1 MSARSK
7 LALPLIFLAGLS
19 GPSLTAAQAPAS
31 GPARPASAVFGPPP
45 VKSGA
50 QGSALPALPLDQI
63 PSSLPRVDY
72 NNSQLTIVA
81 RNSTL
86 GDILREVHARTGAA
100 IEMPSNSTE
109 RVVGLFGP
117 GQPRDVLASLL
128 NGSHFDYVLLG
139 SPARPNVLERVILI
153 TKTGPDEVGSAKP
166 AAQSAQAAQDTPE
179 EDSPD
184 ETIDESQVDSTQ
196 PSDDAQPD
204 QSTPPAVKTPEQL
217 LQELQR
223 QQLLQ
228 QRQGQGGPGQPG
240 SAPPN

>member
-1 MSARSK
+1 
-7 LALPLIFLAGLS
+7 LP
-19 GPSLTAAQAPAS
+19 Q
-31 GPARPASAVFGPPP
+31 
-45 VKSGA
+45 
-50 QGSALPALPLDQI
+50 
-63 PSSLPRVDY
+63 VDY
-72 NNSQLTIVA
+72 TNSQLTIVA

-86 GDILREVHARTGAA
+86 GDILREVHARTGASV
-100 IEMPSNSTE
+100 EMPSNSTE

-153 TKTGPDEVGSAKP
+153 TKTGPDEVGSTKP
-166 AAQSAQAAQDTPE
+166 AAQSVQVGQDAPG
-179 EDSPD
+179 EDSSDETPD
-184 ETIDESQVDSTQ
+184 EPQVDSTV

-204 QSTPPAVKTPEQL
+204 QSNPPAVKTPEQL

-223 QQLLQ
+223 QQLIQLQ
-228 QRQGQGGPGQPG
+228 ERQGQGAPAPAG